1 MNIFAKILV
10 FLFGVSL
17 LVSNYNPYLTEIVET
32 IKETSTHL
40 TIKLGYNLLYW
51 FSVCQIE
58 FQKVTNK
65 MNPSI
70 ILLWKDVLKYLTD
83 NGILL
88 NPNKCKIL
96 VLLDNNGNEISK
108 TTLTNSE
115 SWLTTECK
123 DINLTDSSC
132 SGLILMDTNVDTGCV
147 NNVFYETIPT
157 SFDYKVASIN
167 FMMLEL
173 EHQNVK
179 HLIELKNKQHNYY
192 IVNNS
197 LNKNFFKYYLKNVL
211 NVNINE
217 TNFDYTLTIVDHNIN
232 MITLLPHQYL
242 VINEHDYQIY
252 PPQNNSSTSNSDNET
267 QTSEND
273 SSIDTST
280 DSDKSDDFV
289 KLESTQ

>member
-1 MNIFAKILV
+1 
-10 FLFGVSL
+10 
-17 LVSNYNPYLTEIVET
+17 
-32 IKETSTHL
+32 
-40 TIKLGYNLLYW
+40 
-51 FSVCQIE
+51 
-58 FQKVTNK
+58 
-65 MNPSI
+65 
-70 ILLWKDVLKYLTD
+70 
-83 NGILL
+83 
-88 NPNKCKIL
+88 
-96 VLLDNNGNEISK
+96 
-108 TTLTNSE
+108 
-115 SWLTTECK
+115 
-123 DINLTDSSC
+123 
-132 SGLILMDTNVDTGCV
+132 
-147 NNVFYETIPT
+147 
-157 SFDYKVASIN
+157 
-167 FMMLEL
+167 MLEL

-179 HLIELKNKQHNYY
+179 HLIELKNKEHNYY

-197 LNKNFFKYYLKNVL
+197 LNQNFFKYYLKNVL